1 MVRGNSELS
10 GVSATSLSAD
20 QVSVAGS
27 ITGDDI
33 TIDGNVVVGDIGS
46 PAGKVAIKQGPGHWL
61 TLFRSNGDY
70 WSIHNPS
77 EEDRLSF
84 GLVKTDGSAL
94 WGLLTI
100 HDNGNVGIGATNGA
114 NEKLA
119 VGGNVRID
127 GSVTTQERV
136 SIHKGWGNWLQFHTT
151 NGNGYWRFHN
161 PENQDKL
168 MLGLRDGD
176 GNEHWD
182 YFVINNNGNVGIGTN
197 DPGSNKLAV
206 ERTIGCR
213 KLRFTT
219 DTWADDV

>member
-1 MVRGNSELS
+1 L
-10 GVSATSLSAD
+10 
-20 QVSVAGS
+20 
-27 ITGDDI
+27 
-33 TIDGNVVVGDIGS
+33 
-46 PAGKVAIKQGPGHWL
+46 
-61 TLFRSNGDY
+61 
-70 WSIHNPS
+70 
-77 EEDRLSF
+77 
-84 GLVKTDGSAL
+84 
-94 WGLLTI
+94 
-100 HDNGNVGIGATNGA
+100 
-114 NEKLA
+114 
-119 VGGNVRID
+119 
-127 GSVTTQERV
+127 
-136 SIHKGWGNWLQFHTT
+136 HTT

-206 ERTIGCR
+206 EGTIGCR